1 MKLKP
6 CPFCGNAKLKIIYT
20 RGTGIP
26 SGQDGWYATI
36 KCDCPVYMQ
45 VWALKK
51 DWADKI
57 ITKAWNRRTESEE
70 SQNAE

>member
-6 CPFCGNAKLKIIYT
+6 CPFCGNTKPKIVYT

-36 KCDCPVYMQ
+36 KCDCPVYMH

-51 DWADKI
+51 DWA
-57 ITKAWNRRTESEE
+57 TASLTEAWNRRTKMEVT
-70 SQNAE
+70 QDAE